1 MNCLKMKA
9 QMDGNIK
16 FRLRETGS
24 QVHAYDS

>member
-1 MNCLKMKA
+1 MKA